1 MCGSKAGAR
10 RRCSGGRMDPTE
22 SKERRGQR
30 YICGMPPVQ
39 DANSAGPL
47 VVNLLQTLEGHQGAV
62 YDLCLDG
69 QGALVSA
76 GGDGLLVQWPRN
88 AEAFNSQGK
97 ALAKA
102 GSPVFSLRALPDG
115 GLEAGTAGGELL
127 TVMEDGDWQGE
138 MHHEGGTYVVSA
150 WGTGGADGRWV
161 SRLSETPETEWRQFE
176 GRIRCAL
183 RGETGVLV
191 GTSEGEIHH
200 VGAGWKVK
208 AHEGAVRSLLHWPG
222 KAAMASVGGDGR
234 LCIWQAQASG
244 KWSCMLSIDAHK
256 GAAYRALPSPDGRWV
271 ATCSRDRS
279 IAIWNAETLALALR
293 IARPVQPGHM
303 RSVNALCWTSENQL
317 ASAGDDGRILI
328 WSLGTDEATSDD

>member
-1 MCGSKAGAR
+1 
-10 RRCSGGRMDPTE
+10 MDPTE

-127 TVMEDGDWQGE
+127 TVMEDGDWQGRNAPRRRDIC
-138 MHHEGGTYVVSA
+138 GVSL
-150 WGTGGADGRWV
+150 GNGR
-161 SRLSETPETEWRQFE
+161 RR
-176 GRIRCAL
+176 
-183 RGETGVLV
+183 
-191 GTSEGEIHH
+191 
-200 VGAGWKVK
+200 
-208 AHEGAVRSLLHWPG
+208 
-222 KAAMASVGGDGR
+222 
-234 LCIWQAQASG
+234 
-244 KWSCMLSIDAHK
+244 
-256 GAAYRALPSPDGRWV
+256 
-271 ATCSRDRS
+271 
-279 IAIWNAETLALALR
+279 
-293 IARPVQPGHM
+293 
-303 RSVNALCWTSENQL
+303 
-317 ASAGDDGRILI
+317 
-328 WSLGTDEATSDD
+328 WSLGEPVAGNTRNRVAAI